1 MYIFALQF
9 KIMKKVTQSLLIVLL
24 FSFNV
29 LHAHEGM
36 WIPSLLKVLEGKIK
50 IDDEIKQNNKI
61 FGKVLIDQV
70 YPFGLIKFKDSDIKI
85 SENFICGSAK
95 IKLLKPNWFE

>member
-1 MYIFALQF
+1 MITGEKQF
-9 KIMKKVTQSLLIVLL
+9 NNEIYT
-24 FSFNV
+24 
-29 LHAHEGM
+29 
-36 WIPSLLKVLEGKIK
+36 LKASQTLSISTSGSEV
-50 IDDEIKQNNKI
+50 IDQEIINDISYKQNNII